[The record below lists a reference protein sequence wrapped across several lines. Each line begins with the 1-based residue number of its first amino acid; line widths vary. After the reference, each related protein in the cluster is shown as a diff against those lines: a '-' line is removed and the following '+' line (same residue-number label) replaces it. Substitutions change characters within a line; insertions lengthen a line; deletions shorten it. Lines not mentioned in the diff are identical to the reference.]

1 MNFIWFIII
10 GGVAGWLAEKIM
22 KKDMNIWQ
30 NIGIGVLGGIVGGW
44 LFGLLGF
51 DSNTLIGSLIT
62 ALVGAIVLIWL
73 WNFIKSRSK

>member
-30 NIGIGVLGGIVGGW
+30 NIGIGILGGIVGGW
-44 LFGLLGF
+44 LFSLLGF

-73 WNFIKSRSK
+73 WNFIKNRSK